1 MAPQREWFEKDYYKV
16 LGVAENADHKEIA
29 KAYRKLA
36 KQFHP
41 DANPGSED
49 RFKDVSAAYDVLG
62 DEAKRKEY
70 DEVRRMGAAGNP
82 FAGMAGGAR
91 PGGAGFGTNFRVD
104 DLGDLLG
111 NIFGRSGRTRAGGPG
126 AGAAGTRAGGASSV
140 AARGADLETSLHLS
154 FMDAVHG
161 LTTTVNVTSE
171 VTCHTCHGNGAAPGT
186 APTVCPVCGGRG
198 VVNDNQGLFSFS
210 QPCQACRG
218 TGFKIEHPCPTCYGT
233 GVEYAARQV
242 KVRIPAGV
250 EDGQRIRVKGR
261 GGAGR
266 GGAPAGNLL
275 VVVHVEAHPLFG
287 RKGRDLTVT
296 APVTFPEAALGT
308 TITVPTLDK
317 PVKLKVPAGT
327 RSGRTFRVRGRG
339 VSGSGSHPA
348 GDLLVTVDVAV
359 PSELTPEEKDAVA
372 GLAAMMDGE
381 RLRQA
386 QWGDT

>member
-29 KAYRKLA
+29 KAYRNLA
-36 KQFHP
+36 KQYHP

-49 RFKDVSAAYDVLG
+49 RFKEISAAYEVLG

-70 DEVRRMGAAGNP
+70 DEVRRLGAAGNP
-82 FAGMAGGAR
+82 FANMGGAAGR
-91 PGGAGFGTNFRVD
+91 PGGGFGGNFRVD

-111 NIFGRSGRTRAGGPG
+111 NIFGRSGRGGS
-126 AGAAGTRAGGASSV
+126 RAGGATAGRAGGAPGAS
-140 AARGADLETSLHLS
+140 RGADLETSLHLS
-154 FMDAVHG
+154 FLDAVHG

-171 VTCHTCHGNGAAPGT
+171 VTCHTCKGNGAAPGT
-186 APTVCPVCGGRG
+186 APTVCSVCGGRG
-198 VVNDNQGLFSFS
+198 VVQDNQGLFSFS
-210 QPCQACRG
+210 QPCQACSG
-218 TGFKIEHPCPTCYGT
+218 TGFRIEHPCPTCHGS

-266 GGAPAGNLL
+266 GGGQPGNLY
-275 VVVHVEAHPLFG
+275 VVVQVDPHKIFG
-287 RKGRDLTVT
+287 RKGRDLTLNV
-296 APVTFPEAALGT
+296 PVTFAEAALGT
-308 TITVPTLDK
+308 TLTVPTLDK
-317 PVKLKVPAGT
+317 PVTLKVPAGT

-339 VSGSGSHPA
+339 VPASSGS

-359 PSELTPEEKDAVA
+359 PERLSPDEEKAVA
-372 GLAAMMDGE
+372 ALGGLMNGDA
-381 RLRQA
+381 LRESL
-386 QWGDT
+386 WSN